1 MKKAANKGGS
11 VKVVIIALAVI
22 VFGLANSQKAQAQTT
37 TTTVPFSTEQ
47 FNECLGET
55 ISIQG
60 TVHEVFQFTF
70 DPLSGKFHT
79 HRLIDSKGTGV
90 VTAGDPA
97 RIGAQYTY
105 SQSQDDEINGLT
117 FPFEI
122 TDIFDQKMIAA
133 GNVPSPV
140 GGDDSYIRFQ
150 VHVTLNANGV
160 LTAEVINP
168 TLQCR

>member
-55 ISIQG
+55 TSIQG
-60 TVHEVFQFTF
+60 TVHEVFQFTLGL
-70 DPLSGKFHT
+70 DGLHT
-79 HRLIDSKGTGV
+79 HHLTDSKGTGV
-90 VTAGDPA
+90 VTDSPDPA
-97 RIGAQYTY
+97 RIGAKYTY

-140 GGDDSYIRFQ
+140 GGDDSYLRFQ
-150 VHVTLNANGV
+150 FHITLNANGV
-160 LTAEVINP
+160 PTAEVSNVTI
-168 TLQCR
+168 QCR